1 MDIWHVESSQYRLD
15 DLSDEDIHLAED
27 YFGVKLPAD
36 YIKLLK
42 KQNGGTLIYNA
53 LPLALNRWDGDDYL
67 EIDNL
72 RGIKKDKGI
81 METDY
86 FKQEW
91 GIRKSN
97 IILISGDGHS
107 WFALDYNHGEEP
119 KVIYIETDSER
130 ITQIY
135 DTFQEF
141 INHLYV
147 HEHDEEEGL
156 RTTPLP
162 TIEDARKLINS
173 TEEDDIIEGFDI
185 FNSFIYD
192 ESIHEEYFGYV
203 MNLIKSGNEDLK
215 DYAAEAVW
223 RVVTAQYVIDKSLI
237 QKVIVELKNDKD
249 PTIQYFLEEIEETIK
264 DINEGIM

>member
-1 MDIWHVESSQYRLD
+1 MEIWDVESRQYRLD
-15 DLSDEDIHLAED
+15 SLLEEDIQLAEAH
-27 YFGVKLPAD
+27 FGVKLPDD

-42 KQNGGTLIYNA
+42 IQNGGTLICNA
-53 LPLALNRWDGDDYL
+53 LPIALNRWDGDDYL

-72 RGIKKDKGI
+72 RGINKDNGI
-81 METDY
+81 METEY

-91 GIRKSN
+91 GISKRN

-107 WFALDYNHGEEP
+107 WFALDYNHGADP

-141 INHLYV
+141 INHLYI
-147 HEHDEEEGL
+147 HEHKEEEEGL

-162 TIEDARKLINS
+162 TIEDARTLIKS
-173 TEEDDIIEGFDI
+173 SDMEDIIDGIET

-192 ESIHEEYFGYV
+192 KSIHEEFFGYLF
-203 MNLIKSGNEDLK
+203 NFIKSGNEDLK

-223 RVVTAQYVIDKSLI
+223 RAVTAHYVLDKSLI
-237 QKVIVELKNDKD
+237 QKVIVELKNDND
-249 PTIQYFLEEIEETIK
+249 STIQYFLEEIEGI
-264 DINEGIM
+264 INSI